1 MKEIFEDFVVDK
13 RLKDNEMIL
22 FFSIFTVSLLQN
34 VLLFWYILSS
44 RSCKNFW

>member
-34 VLLFWYILSS
+34 VLLF
-44 RSCKNFW
+44 